1 MDATQERRSVEA
13 ITQKKAPTYSAVCP
27 AAKPTGMKP
36 AAVVSVPASIGFAH
50 PLYAACAAG
59 ADGLEIEVHDRPSEA
74 WSDGAQAL
82 TPPQFADAMRR
93 IALIREAISAD
104 VGA

>member
-36 AAVVSVPASIGFAH
+36 AAVISVPAWQGIDLHIVSLGTLIVSLGLLVDDAIIVIEMMQVK
-50 PLYAACAAG
+50 LEEGMDRLAA
-59 ADGLEIEVHDRPSEA
+59 
-74 WSDGAQAL
+74 AQA
-82 TPPQFADAMRR
+82 A
-93 IALIREAISAD
+93 
-104 VGA
+104 V